1 MCWRAA
7 SRHCRFMRQARRREG
22 TYRAALAEPEFR
34 VLLASATVTIS
45 GSVVCAV
52 ALTVLVFERTR
63 SPLLSALT
71 FAVGFVPYVF
81 GGTLLSGI
89 VDRVPPRRLL
99 VCCYLGAAGLTAVM
113 AIPRLPV
120 PVLLL
125 LLVGTSTL
133 TSISSGAQGGL
144 VRSAVPE
151 SAYVPARSLLRIAAQ
166 LAQVAGNAFGGLLL
180 SLLTPSGSIAVN
192 SVAFLASALL
202 VRFGLGARPVV
213 GVPAG
218 TALVRDSLR
227 GLQRVFAQ
235 ATVRR
240 LVLLGW
246 LVPMFAVA
254 PEALAAPYVVG
265 KGGSPALVGWWL
277 VALPTGL
284 IAGDLLGVLGLS
296 AQRQR
301 RVVGLAAGASFLP
314 YLAFVAKP
322 AIPVAWLLLAAAGV
336 CGMYSLGLD
345 ALVRQVVPEHLFAR
359 TMAVSTAGL
368 MTLQGLGFAL
378 AGAVAQV
385 TGPAIA
391 IVAAGA
397 CGLASVLIL
406 RPREH
411 DLAPR
416 RTSEETAPAAVSR

>member
-1 MCWRAA
+1 
-7 SRHCRFMRQARRREG
+7 
-22 TYRAALAEPEFR
+22 
-34 VLLASATVTIS
+34 
-45 GSVVCAV
+45 
-52 ALTVLVFERTR
+52 
-63 SPLLSALT
+63 
-71 FAVGFVPYVF
+71 
-81 GGTLLSGI
+81 
-89 VDRVPPRRLL
+89 
-99 VCCYLGAAGLTAVM
+99 M

-144 VRSAVPE
+144 VRSVVPE
-151 SAYVPARSLLRIAAQ
+151 VAYVPARSLLRIASQ

-180 SLLTPSGSIAVN
+180 TLLTPSGSIGVN

-202 VRFGLGARPVV
+202 VRFGLRARPVA
-213 GVPAG
+213 GAADG

-227 GLQRVFAQ
+227 GLRRVFAQ
-235 ATVRR
+235 PTVRR

-301 RVVGLAAGASFLP
+301 RLVGLAAGASFLP

-322 AIPVAWLLLAAAGV
+322 GVPVAWLLLAAAGL

-345 ALVRQVVPEHLFAR
+345 GLVRQAVPEHLFAR

-391 IVAAGA
+391 IVAAGV
-397 CGLASVLIL
+397 CGLACVVVL
-406 RPREH
+406 RPRAH
-411 DLAPR
+411 DIAP
-416 RTSEETAPAAVSR
+416 TWTAGETVPAAVNQ

>member
-1 MCWRAA
+1 LCQPAAGRDCRSMRRAG
-7 SRHCRFMRQARRREG
+7 RRKP
-22 TYRAALAEPEFR
+22 TYHAALAEPEFR
-34 VLLASATVTIS
+34 AILAAAAVAIT

-71 FAVGFVPYVF
+71 FALGFVPYVF

-99 VCCYLGAAGLTAVM
+99 VCCYLGSAGFTAVM
-113 AIPRLPV
+113 ASPRLPV
-120 PVLLL
+120 PVLLM

-133 TSISSGAQGGL
+133 TSVSSAAQGGL
-144 VRSAVPE
+144 VRSAVPDG
-151 SAYVPARSLLRIAAQ
+151 SYVPARSLLRIASQ

-180 SLLTPSGSIAVN
+180 AVLTPSGAILVN
-192 SVAFLASALL
+192 SAAFVASALL
-202 VRFGLGARPVV
+202 VRVGVRPRPVA

-227 GLQRVFAQ
+227 GLRRVFAQ
-235 ATVRR
+235 AGVRR
-240 LVLLGW
+240 LLLLGW

-254 PEALAAPYVVG
+254 PEALAAPYVAG

-277 VALPTGL
+277 VALPTGM

-296 AQRQR
+296 PQRQR

-314 YLAFVAKP
+314 YLAFLADP
-322 AIPVAWLLLAAAGV
+322 AVGVAWLLLAAAGV
-336 CGMYSLGLD
+336 CAMYSLGLD
-345 ALVRQVVPEHLFAR
+345 ALVRQAVPERLFAR

-385 TGPAIA
+385 TGPGRAIGAAGICGIA
-391 IVAAGA
+391 IVVLLHPRADE
-397 CGLASVLIL
+397 LA
-406 RPREH
+406 R
-411 DLAPR
+411 
-416 RTSEETAPAAVSR
+416 

>member
-1 MCWRAA
+1 LCWRAVG
-7 SRHCRFMRQARRREG
+7 RNPRYMRQARRSEG
-22 TYRAALAEPEFR
+22 SYRAALAEREFR
-34 VLLASATVTIS
+34 VLLGSATVTIT

-52 ALTVLVFERTR
+52 ALTVVVFERTR

-99 VCCYLGAAGLTAVM
+99 VSCYLGSAGLTAVM

-151 SAYVPARSLLRIAAQ
+151 SAYVPARSLLRIASQ

-180 SLLTPSGSIAVN
+180 TLLTPSGSIGVN
-192 SVAFLASALL
+192 SAAFLASALL
-202 VRFGLGARPVV
+202 VRFGLRARPVA
-213 GVPAG
+213 GVADG

-227 GLQRVFAQ
+227 GLRQVFAQ

-277 VALPTGL
+277 VALPAGL

-296 AQRQR
+296 SQRQR
-301 RVVGLAAGASFLP
+301 RLVGLAAGASFLP
-314 YLAFVAKP
+314 YLAFVARP
-322 AIPVAWLLLAAAGV
+322 GVPVAWLLLAAAGL

-345 ALVRQVVPEHLFAR
+345 GLVRQAVPEHLFAR

-391 IVAAGA
+391 IVAAGV
-397 CGLASVLIL
+397 CGLACVLVL
-406 RPREH
+406 RPRAH
-411 DLAPR
+411 DVE
-416 RTSEETAPAAVSR
+416 RTRTVGETVPAAASQ

>member
-1 MCWRAA
+1 MRTAGG
-7 SRHCRFMRQARRREG
+7 RDCRSMRRTGRREPA
-22 TYRAALAEPEFR
+22 YRAALVEPEFR
-34 VLLASATVTIS
+34 AILAAAAVAIT

-52 ALTVLVFERTR
+52 ALTVLVYERTR

-71 FAVGFVPYVF
+71 FALGFVPYVF

-99 VCCYLGAAGLTAVM
+99 VCCYLGSAGLIAVM
-113 AIPRLPV
+113 AIPGLPV
-120 PVLLL
+120 PALLM

-133 TSISSGAQGGL
+133 TSVSSGAQGGL

-151 SAYVPARSLLRIAAQ
+151 SSYVPARSLLRIASQ

-180 SLLTPSGSIAVN
+180 VVLTPSGAIVVN
-192 SVAFLASALL
+192 SVAFVASALL
-202 VRFGLGARPVV
+202 VRFRLRPRPVA
-213 GVPAG
+213 GVADG

-227 GLQRVFAQ
+227 GLRRVFAE
-235 ATVRR
+235 AEVRR
-240 LVLLGW
+240 LLLLGW

-277 VALPTGL
+277 VALPVGM
-284 IAGDLLGVLGLS
+284 IAGDLLGVWGLS

-314 YLAFVAKP
+314 YLAFLADP
-322 AIPVAWLLLAAAGV
+322 AIAAAWLLLAAAGV
-336 CGMYSLGLD
+336 CAMYSLGLD
-345 ALVRQVVPEHLFAR
+345 ALVRQAVPEHLFAR

-385 TGPAIA
+385 IGPGRAIAAAGIFGIA
-391 IVAAGA
+391 IV
-397 CGLASVLIL
+397 VLL
-406 RPREH
+406 RPRVT
-411 DLAPR
+411 DLAPQV
-416 RTSEETAPAAVSR
+416 A

>member
-1 MCWRAA
+1 VLTGGGRDAR
-7 SRHCRFMRQARRREG
+7 SMRQARRREG
-22 TYRAALAEPEFR
+22 SYRAALAEREFR
-34 VLLASATVTIS
+34 VLLGSATVTIT

-99 VCCYLGAAGLTAVM
+99 VSCCLGSAGLTAVM

-133 TSISSGAQGGL
+133 TSISSGAEGGL

-151 SAYVPARSLLRIAAQ
+151 VAYVPARSLLRIASQ

-180 SLLTPSGSIAVN
+180 TLLTPSGSIGVN

-202 VRFGLGARPVV
+202 VRFGLRARPVA
-213 GVPAG
+213 GVADG

-227 GLQRVFAQ
+227 GLRRVFAQ
-235 ATVRR
+235 APVRR

-301 RVVGLAAGASFLP
+301 RLVGLAAGASFLP

-322 AIPVAWLLLAAAGV
+322 AVPVAWLLLAVAGV

-345 ALVRQVVPEHLFAR
+345 ALVRQAVPEHLFAR

-391 IVAAGA
+391 IVAAGVG
-397 CGLASVLIL
+397 GLACVLIL
-406 RPREH
+406 RPRAY
-411 DLAPR
+411 DMAPT
-416 RTSEETAPAAVSR
+416 RTAGGTVPAPVSQ

>member
-1 MCWRAA
+1 
-7 SRHCRFMRQARRREG
+7 MRKAKGREG
-22 TYRAALAEPEFR
+22 SYGAALAQREFR
-34 VLLASATVTIS
+34 VLLGSATVTIT

-99 VCCYLGAAGLTAVM
+99 VSCYLGAAGLTAVM

-166 LAQVAGNAFGGLLL
+166 LAQVGGNAFGGLLL
-180 SLLTPSGSIAVN
+180 VVLTPSGSIGVN

-202 VRFGLGARPVV
+202 VRFGLRARPVA
-213 GVPAG
+213 GAADG
-218 TALVRDSLR
+218 TALVRDSLS
-227 GLQRVFAQ
+227 GLRRVFAQ

-246 LVPMFAVA
+246 LVPMFSVW

-265 KGGSPALVGWWL
+265 KGGSPALVGVWL

-301 RVVGLAAGASFLP
+301 RLVGLAAGASFLP
-314 YLAFVAKP
+314 YLAFLAKP
-322 AIPVAWLLLAAAGV
+322 AVPVAWLLLAVAGV

-345 ALVRQVVPEHLFAR
+345 GLVRQAVPEHLFAR

-397 CGLASVLIL
+397 CGVACVLIL
-406 RPREH
+406 RPRAH
-411 DLAPR
+411 DVAPTR
-416 RTSEETAPAAVSR
+416 IGEETVAAAVSQ

>member
-1 MCWRAA
+1 MPTGAGRDCRSMRRAG
-7 SRHCRFMRQARRREG
+7 RRAP

-34 VLLASATVTIS
+34 TIFAASAVAIT

-71 FAVGFVPYVF
+71 FALGFVPYVF
-81 GGTLLSGI
+81 AGTLLSGI
-89 VDRVPPRRLL
+89 VDRVMPRRLL
-99 VCCYLGAAGLTAVM
+99 VCCNLGSAGLTAVM

-120 PVLLL
+120 PVLLV
-125 LLVGTSTL
+125 LLVSTSTL
-133 TSISSGAQGGL
+133 TSVSSGAQGGL
-144 VRSAVPE
+144 VRSAVP
-151 SAYVPARSLLRIAAQ
+151 ADIYVPARSLLRIASQ

-180 SLLTPSGSIAVN
+180 AVLTPAGAILVN
-192 SVAFLASALL
+192 SGAFTASALL
-202 VRFGLGARPVV
+202 VRFGLKPRPVA
-213 GVPAG
+213 GVPDG

-227 GLQRVFAQ
+227 GLRRVLAQ
-235 ATVRR
+235 AGVRR
-240 LVLLGW
+240 LLLLGW

-277 VALPTGL
+277 VALPVGM

-296 AQRQR
+296 ARRQR

-314 YLAFVAKP
+314 YLAFLANPGVG
-322 AIPVAWLLLAAAGV
+322 VAWLLLAAAGV
-336 CGMYSLGLD
+336 CAMYSLGLD
-345 ALVRQVVPEHLFAR
+345 ALVRQAVPERLFAR

-378 AGAVAQV
+378 AGALAQV
-385 TGPAIA
+385 TDPGRAIAAAGICGIA
-391 IVAAGA
+391 IVA
-397 CGLASVLIL
+397 LLH
-406 RPREH
+406 PRAN
-411 DLAPR
+411 DLAR
-416 RTSEETAPAAVSR
+416 QEA

>member
-1 MCWRAA
+1 MRTAGG
-7 SRHCRFMRQARRREG
+7 RDCRSMRRTGRREP
-22 TYRAALAEPEFR
+22 TYRAALVEPEFR
-34 VLLASATVTIS
+34 AILAAAAVSIT

-52 ALTVLVFERTR
+52 ALTVLVYERTR

-71 FAVGFVPYVF
+71 FALGFVPYVF

-99 VCCYLGAAGLTAVM
+99 VCCYLGSAGLIAVM
-113 AIPRLPV
+113 AIPGLPV
-120 PVLLL
+120 PALLM

-133 TSISSGAQGGL
+133 TSVSSGAQGGL

-151 SAYVPARSLLRIAAQ
+151 SSYVPARSLLRIASQ

-180 SLLTPSGSIAVN
+180 VVLTPSGAILVN
-192 SVAFLASALL
+192 SVAFVASALL
-202 VRFGLGARPVV
+202 VRFRLRPRPVA
-213 GVPAG
+213 GVADG

-227 GLQRVFAQ
+227 GLRRVFAE
-235 ATVRR
+235 AEVRR
-240 LVLLGW
+240 LLLLGW

-277 VALPTGL
+277 VALPVGM
-284 IAGDLLGVLGLS
+284 IAGDLLGVWGLS

-314 YLAFVAKP
+314 YLAFLADP
-322 AIPVAWLLLAAAGV
+322 AIAAAWLLLAAAGV
-336 CGMYSLGLD
+336 CAMYSLGLD
-345 ALVRQVVPEHLFAR
+345 ALVRQAVPEHLFAR

-385 TGPAIA
+385 IGPGRAIAAAGICGIA
-391 IVAAGA
+391 IV
-397 CGLASVLIL
+397 VVL
-406 RPREH
+406 RPRVT
-411 DLAPR
+411 DLAPQV
-416 RTSEETAPAAVSR
+416 A